1 MATVDISLSS
11 GATIEVS
18 PSSAPSVEVTPA
30 NISEVSVQGYAVDS
44 ELTQGDAGPGVP
56 IGGRE
61 DQIIVKQSATNY
73 DTAWEYPDKTIF
85 QVRNDSGVTLNAG
98 DVVYALGEVGSSGV
112 IRVDKCDCSDSSK
125 MPAIG
130 IIREQISDGA
140 NGIIVS
146 QGIFNP
152 NISVSGFSDG
162 QTAYVST
169 SGTITATKPVHPN
182 LIQNI
187 GTVLETNGT
196 IVQELKVSSI
206 DRTNDVPNLP
216 DGKFFIGSTTNTT
229 TSAYTLPKTVGTNG
243 QVLKSDGT
251 DVVFGDATSGVTNLT
266 TTQSSGTQVV
276 VNSDTGTD
284 ATIAAATTSVAG
296 VMTGTDKTKLD
307 GIATGA
313 EVNVQSNWTETDSAV
328 DSFIQNKPTIPSTIG
343 TLSDVTTSSVAQGEV
358 LIANSSGTFV
368 NSTLTAGSNVTITE
382 GSGSITIAS
391 TDTVYADSDARAA
404 ISVTD
409 SGGDGS
415 LGYNSSTGVITYTGP
430 SASEVR
436 AHFTGGTGIGITS
449 GDIAVD
455 TNTTIVAADSSDDV
469 TITVTGPSGVAD
481 TITLEAGSNI
491 TLTESGGDRV
501 NIALTPSVFVD
512 DINDLTDVTI
522 TSATAND
529 YLVYSGSAW
538 VDQPLDV
545 SHDSTPQLGGNL
557 DVNTNKIVSTSNGD
571 IDIEPHGTGNVL
583 LGNFTFDADQ
593 SVGSGQDNY
602 VLTYDNSAGTIS
614 LEAASGGVDTSG
626 TPADNQIAVFTDSD
640 TIEGDTNFTWDGSKL
655 IVAGD
660 LAADSILVDEAGISS
675 AGDFGAG
682 SRILS
687 RIGANTTVTVGDVYY
702 LGASWVAA
710 DANAVAKASGLL
722 GVAIDTSTNNG
733 VLASGVVKVADNT
746 GFSSSTEGT
755 VLYLDTTAG
764 HVTATAPSATG
775 DVVRVV
781 GYVLSGSSG
790 IIYFDPSRDWIELS

>member
-44 ELTQGDAGPGVP
+44 ELTQGETGPGVP
-56 IGGRE
+56 ASGRE
-61 DQIIVKQSATNY
+61 DQIIVKQSTTNY
-73 DTAWEYPDKTIF
+73 DTAWEYPDKIIF
-85 QVRNDSGVTLNAG
+85 QIRNDSGVTLNAG

-130 IIREQISDGA
+130 IIREQISDGGT
-140 NGIIVS
+140 GIIVS

-169 SGTITATKPVHPN
+169 SGTITATKPVYPN

-187 GTVLETNGT
+187 GTVLETDGT
-196 IVQELKVSSI
+196 TVQELKVSSI

-229 TSAYTLPKTVGTNG
+229 TSAYTLPKVVGTNG
-243 QVLKSDGT
+243 QILKSDGT
-251 DVVFGDATSGVTNLT
+251 DVVFGDASLGVTNLT

-313 EVNVQSNWTETDSAV
+313 EVNVQANWIQSDSSD

-343 TLSDVTTSSVAQGEV
+343 TLSDVTISSVAQGQV
-358 LIANSSGTFV
+358 LIANSAGTFV

-382 GSGSITIAS
+382 GSGSITIAA
-391 TDTVYADSDARAA
+391 TGYTDSDARSA

-455 TNTTIVAADSSDDV
+455 TNTTIVAADSGDDV
-469 TITVTGPSGVAD
+469 NITVTGPSGVAD

-491 TLTESGGDRV
+491 TLTESGDNTV

-626 TPADNQIAVFTDSD
+626 TPADNQLAVFTDSD
-640 TIEGDTNFTWDGSKL
+640 TIEGDSNLTWDGTKL
-655 IVAGD
+655 SAD
-660 LAADSILVDEAGISS
+660 ALDLEYSTTLAAAGNYAQGSKVSYNFGTTSS
-675 AGDFGAG
+675 
-682 SRILS
+682 
-687 RIGANTTVTVGDVYY
+687 VTRGDVHYFN
-702 LGASWVAA
+702 GGWVQSDA
-710 DANAVAKASGLL
+710 DAASSASGLL
-722 GVAIDTSTNNG
+722 AVAVGTSSTSG
-733 VLASGVVKVADNT
+733 MVLSGVVRVHDST
-746 GFSSSTEGT
+746 GFSSASEGD
-755 VLYLDTTAG
+755 VLYLDTDAG
-764 HVTATAPSATG
+764 HVTVTAPSATG

-781 GYVLSGSSG
+781 GYVINVTNK
-790 IIYFDPSRDWIELS
+790 IIYFDPSSDWIELS

>member
-44 ELTQGDAGPGVP
+44 ELTQGETGPGVP
-56 IGGRE
+56 ASGRE
-61 DQIIVKQSATNY
+61 DQIIVKQSTTNY
-73 DTAWEYPDKTIF
+73 DTAWEYPDKIIF
-85 QVRNDSGVTLNAG
+85 QIRNDSGVTLNAG

-130 IIREQISDGA
+130 IIREQISDGGT
-140 NGIIVS
+140 GIIVS
-146 QGIFNP
+146 QGIFKP

-169 SGTITATKPVHPN
+169 SGTITATKPVYPN

-187 GTVLETNGT
+187 GTVLETDGT
-196 IVQELKVSSI
+196 TVQELKVSS
-206 DRTNDVPNLP
+206 
-216 DGKFFIGSTTNTT
+216 
-229 TSAYTLPKTVGTNG
+229 
-243 QVLKSDGT
+243 
-251 DVVFGDATSGVTNLT
+251 TNLT

-313 EVNVQSNWTETDSAV
+313 EVNVQANWIQSDSSD

-343 TLSDVTTSSVAQGEV
+343 TLSDVTISSVAQGQV
-358 LIANSSGTFV
+358 LIANSLGTFV

-382 GSGSITIAS
+382 GSGSITIAA
-391 TDTVYADSDARAA
+391 TGYTDSDARSA

-455 TNTTIVAADSSDDV
+455 TNTTIVAADSGDDV
-469 TITVTGPSGVAD
+469 NITVTGPSGVAD

-491 TLTESGGDRV
+491 TLTESGDNTV

-626 TPADNQIAVFTDSD
+626 TPADNQLAVFTDSD
-640 TIEGDTNFTWDGSKL
+640 TIEGDSNLTWDGTKL
-655 IVAGD
+655 SAD
-660 LAADSILVDEAGISS
+660 ALDLEYSTTLAAAGNYAQGSKVSYNFGTTSS
-675 AGDFGAG
+675 
-682 SRILS
+682 
-687 RIGANTTVTVGDVYY
+687 VTRGDVHYFN
-702 LGASWVAA
+702 GGWVQSDA
-710 DANAVAKASGLL
+710 DAASSASGLL
-722 GVAIDTSTNNG
+722 AVAVGTSSTSG
-733 VLASGVVKVADNT
+733 MVLSGVVRVHDST
-746 GFSSSTEGT
+746 GFSSASEGD
-755 VLYLDTTAG
+755 VLYLDTDAG
-764 HVTATAPSATG
+764 HVTVTAPSATG

-781 GYVLSGSSG
+781 GYVINVTNK
-790 IIYFDPSRDWIELS
+790 IIYFDPSSDWIELS